1 MNNELDFSI
10 NSSNHVL
17 IPNNKESKMAQE
29 LAFNMLEKYQL
40 EYIQAYNVMTK
51 KYRIRKSHQICYY
64 FVRFFMNGDGASFRL
79 LVGYEHKGLMTQE
92 ELKNI
97 IRDFKIAQQKKK
109 NGEFKTFLLLD
120 LCVYSNRRADSI
132 IITNDYK
139 IELYDFSEGVIAE
152 KIKVESEENLN
163 QKEIE
168 QKRRKEKQQKR
179 IDSFKNNIK
188 SDSSPISNVVV
199 DNKELD
205 IRFINIEPSF
215 YPFEEMYKY
224 FIEHNYERTYIPNSL
239 CFLYKKEEASNHF
252 LNYSLMYNI
261 DSPFFLTEK
270 KSMLDQE
277 IIEDVYR
284 NNTYIGLSI
293 PYAVFFI
300 DNFTYFKIHAEKR
313 QDKLLGNNQLSLI
326 IKNKKRY
333 IYLEDVRTKKWVA
346 LSRGIIEKH
355 LFMNLSLKTMMI
367 YIDCIC
373 NPNANDNFTYNIIK
387 YKELKDSEMNFF
399 VIDID

>member
-1 MNNELDFSI
+1 
-10 NSSNHVL
+10 
-17 IPNNKESKMAQE
+17 
-29 LAFNMLEKYQL
+29 
-40 EYIQAYNVMTK
+40 
-51 KYRIRKSHQICYY
+51 
-64 FVRFFMNGDGASFRL
+64 
-79 LVGYEHKGLMTQE
+79 
-92 ELKNI
+92 
-97 IRDFKIAQQKKK
+97 
-109 NGEFKTFLLLD
+109 
-120 LCVYSNRRADSI
+120 
-132 IITNDYK
+132 
-139 IELYDFSEGVIAE
+139 
-152 KIKVESEENLN
+152 
-163 QKEIE
+163 
-168 QKRRKEKQQKR
+168 
-179 IDSFKNNIK
+179 
-188 SDSSPISNVVV
+188 
-199 DNKELD
+199 
-205 IRFINIEPSF
+205 
-215 YPFEEMYKY
+215 
-224 FIEHNYERTYIPNSL
+224 
-239 CFLYKKEEASNHF
+239 
-252 LNYSLMYNI
+252 
-261 DSPFFLTEK
+261 
-270 KSMLDQE
+270 MLDQE

-399 VIDID
+399 AIDID